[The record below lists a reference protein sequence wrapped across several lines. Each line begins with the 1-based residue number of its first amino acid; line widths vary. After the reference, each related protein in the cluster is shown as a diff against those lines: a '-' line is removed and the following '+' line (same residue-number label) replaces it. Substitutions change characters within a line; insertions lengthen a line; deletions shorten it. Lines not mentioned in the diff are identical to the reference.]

1 MGIRTGKPRGR
12 PTGAKSKRTEAR
24 EKIVAAVAEKLTEVI
39 GPTAFDGDAH
49 AFLMAV
55 YKDPQ
60 YDMAMRVDCAKAAAP
75 YEKPRLSSVE
85 ANVAVT
91 GHEAALDELE

>member
-1 MGIRTGKPRGR
+1 MRGGVR
-12 PTGAKSKRTEAR
+12 VGAGRKAGSKSKRTQEREQVVAEAA
-24 EKIVAAVAEKLTEVI
+24 EKIAHII
-39 GPTAFDGDAH
+39 GADAFGGDAH

-75 YEKPRLSSVE
+75 YEKPRLSNIE